1 MREILF
7 RGKAIHS
14 GEWHCGMFCAEGFDA
29 DFPCII
35 PYQGMDVSIT
45 DWHVDLKTVG
55 QFTGLHDK
63 NGTKIFE
70 GDIVK
75 SHYDDAFPEDYTLE
89 EIVFNNCAWCTR
101 QVGYDDC
108 NPREDG
114 DFAEFSE
121 VVGNIYDNPELL
133 KGGTE

>member
-7 RGKAIHS
+7 RGKRKDD
-14 GEWHCGMFCAEGFDA
+14 GQWKYGDLLQ
-29 DFPCII
+29 I
-35 PYQGMDVSIT
+35 PSNNLYTIRDQTPVAFIEHIDPE
-45 DWHVDLKTVG
+45 TVG
-55 QFTGLHDK
+55 QFTGLYNK

-70 GDIVK
+70 GDILK

-89 EIVFNNCAWCTR
+89 EIVFNDCAWCTR
-101 QVGYDDC
+101 QVGYDNC

-114 DFAEFSE
+114 DFAECSE
-121 VVGNIYDNPELL
+121 VVGNIYDNPEIL